1 MTVQEMVAAA
11 AAAGQVRNLT
21 TSASGTSSA
30 PAVVSVA
37 GLATVQ
43 LAAASQRITGTAATT
58 VATGYFNSCILFL
71 LIQ

>member
-11 AAAGQVRNLT
+11 AAAGQVRSLT
-21 TSASGTSSA
+21 TTTSGTSTA

-43 LAAASQRITGTAATT
+43 LAASQRITGTAATT
-58 VATGYFNSCILFL
+58 VATGPFHFIFIL
-71 LIQ
+71 